1 MLPPFPSLS
10 YLILRGIQKNPF
22 QSKRVQFHICIT
34 QVALLSTLVKSLVF
48 FAIPCF
54 GRKQLTRV
62 ELSAEP
68 HTDMDAQKAY
78 ERRMAELHGPEEEQT
93 MPCASQA
100 SDQDLTETHLDT
112 GKTTTLCVTSSR
124 NLATSTKRPITN
136 TIFLPASPSRSVLID
151 EESLLFISEKPL
163 SARDFLLP
171 SHPLPTPAL
180 LKICSVLGAICFLYL
195 CFNLLRLTLL
205 VSNISAE
212 FQEGA
217 SS

>member
-1 MLPPFPSLS
+1 MKSAAALFCPTLRRFASPLPKPFLPDSPW
-10 YLILRGIQKNPF
+10 NPKKPIPVEARTI
-22 QSKRVQFHICIT
+22 SH
-34 QVALLSTLVKSLVF
+34 LHNSSLSTLVKSLVF

-124 NLATSTKRPITN
+124 NLATSTKNHSYSSAKSLSQQGTFCYRAIHCQH
-136 TIFLPASPSRSVLID
+136 LP
-151 EESLLFISEKPL
+151 
-163 SARDFLLP
+163 
-171 SHPLPTPAL
+171 
-180 LKICSVLGAICFLYL
+180 C
-195 CFNLLRLTLL
+195 
-205 VSNISAE
+205 
-212 FQEGA
+212 
-217 SS
+217 